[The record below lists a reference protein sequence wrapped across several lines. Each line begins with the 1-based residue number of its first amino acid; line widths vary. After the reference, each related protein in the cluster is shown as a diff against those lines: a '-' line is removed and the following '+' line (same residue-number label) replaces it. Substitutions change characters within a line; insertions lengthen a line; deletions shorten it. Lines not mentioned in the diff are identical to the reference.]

1 MLKNQGFGKIRGAGG
16 AAFTLARALRNQRP
30 RSQLGQGR
38 RENLPRTPSFWAPTD
53 LQSCPGAPPPAQPS
67 PAQAGPRSKTGP
79 PNAARGPPA
88 SQPRSFWAGTSGHAA
103 SSVATARTSAAAC
116 TTCLHLGCT
125 TTPNSRR
132 EFQPARQQPGLMG
145 GGLVFPPRRRRA
157 TPAGTETSWR
167 DSRASVEARDSRP
180 RRPFRHPLPDG
191 VQRPAVSPMTAPA
204 RPSSS
209 PALPVARP
217 VPLLHLGHPSPRPL
231 ARGCPPSRPSFQAHT
246 VALGLGAIF
255 RPTRG
260 TTRRHRRAASNRPAA
275 QLPPIDLHWPSIVQ
289 GGAHDTCR
297 PLPAVTTWQAGRC
310 QVMLSARQPPV
321 PPFAA
326 HKVHSPYSAI
336 TCIWSFSSFLVLRR
350 GLGVISAC
358 SAKPLRRPMRGR
370 RVGGLRALPERLTRG
385 AVDSLNLPKDLEGTL
400 W

>member
-1 MLKNQGFGKIRGAGG
+1 MGGDVQLGGLVGGAGETRVLKNQGFGKIRGAGG

-145 GGLVFPPRRRRA
+145 GGLPPSPPIPSSAARWGAAPSGLPYDGSSAPLFLASIACGQAR
-157 TPAGTETSWR
+157 TSPA
-167 DSRASVEARDSRP
+167 SRAPIPPAARSRLPALSSVVPGTHCGPGARGHIQADE
-180 RRPFRHPLPDG
+180 RHDK
-191 VQRPAVSPMTAPA
+191 TAQASSLQPA
-204 RPSSS
+204 RRSITTD
-209 PALPVARP
+209 RP
-217 VPLLHLGHPSPRPL
+217 PLAFHRPGRSPRHL
-231 ARGCPPSRPSFQAHT
+231 S
-246 VALGLGAIF
+246 
-255 RPTRG
+255 PTTSG
-260 TTRRHRRAASNRPAA
+260 NH
-275 QLPPIDLHWPSIVQ
+275 L
-289 GGAHDTCR
+289 
-297 PLPAVTTWQAGRC
+297 AGR
-310 QVMLSARQPPV
+310 QVPGNALRSTAAGASVCGTQSTLAVLCYHVHLVIFFISGTQARARCHFSVFGQAV
-321 PPFAA
+321 AA
-326 HKVHSPYSAI
+326 ADAWASRWW
-336 TCIWSFSSFLVLRR
+336 T
-350 GLGVISAC
+350 
-358 SAKPLRRPMRGR
+358 
-370 RVGGLRALPERLTRG
+370 TG
-385 AVDSLNLPKDLEGTL
+385 AA
-400 W
+400 